1 MVKKKKQTALA
12 GVYAGSLLHS
22 AMWQKGPTVDMFS
35 SLLVEFQRWLKSAA
49 EERHWNAEAAAEQH

>member
-1 MVKKKKQTALA
+1 MVKKKKQTVLA

-22 AMWQKGPTVDMFS
+22 AMGQKGPTVDMFS
-35 SLLVEFQRWLKSAA
+35 SLLVEFQRLKSAA